1 MQQKSQPNSV
11 EDSRFYKKI
20 MTQHKNMAFKCRSG
34 NELSAGNM
42 IEFGSEMM
50 LKSRPQ
56 SMMIMILM
64 HNKIQLQF

>member
-34 NELSAGNM
+34 NELSTGNM
-42 IEFGSEMM
+42 IEFGSKMM
-50 LKSRPQ
+50 LKCRP
-56 SMMIMILM
+56 
-64 HNKIQLQF
+64 